1 MTRYQYPDYMYHYG
15 IKGMKWGVRR
25 YQNDDGT
32 LTSVGKKREQ
42 WLESKKSG
50 NEANT
55 KYLKREFKD
64 ARIREKLHS
73 KEKSKHQLKLE
84 DKYIKE
90 GFSKSDAE
98 IQAYKRIRTEKTLAV
113 AGGLTLAALAAY
125 GIKAKRSKE
134 IDQFIKSDTLLGRV
148 DSEADK
154 SVRDAFYAYEDK
166 NHKDKNRYQG
176 LYGLQNNIAGRDVYT
191 KNIRVKDSGIKVAS
205 PKNAKKVMSDLMDS
219 DPSYKQNVKSVI
231 KNMIADGGLNSKQMK
246 VQTKALRDLESG
258 KITDTVYDA
267 VNINLVR
274 HDPLSEKA
282 NQKFYNKLRDSG
294 YQAVKDINDT
304 KYSGYRTKNPLIVF
318 DKSKVLVENVSKRDE
333 REIVTKGAVESG
345 KLVTEQIIKDYSIP
359 VASFTVGAMALDSNS
374 DNKKIREY
382 KREHP
387 NTKLSNNKILEL
399 YDKYEV

>member
-1 MTRYQYPDYMYHYG
+1 
-15 IKGMKWGVRR
+15 
-25 YQNDDGT
+25 
-32 LTSVGKKREQ
+32 
-42 WLESKKSG
+42 
-50 NEANT
+50 
-55 KYLKREFKD
+55 
-64 ARIREKLHS
+64 
-73 KEKSKHQLKLE
+73 
-84 DKYIKE
+84 
-90 GFSKSDAE
+90 
-98 IQAYKRIRTEKTLAV
+98 
-113 AGGLTLAALAAY
+113 
-125 GIKAKRSKE
+125 
-134 IDQFIKSDTLLGRV
+134 
-148 DSEADK
+148 
-154 SVRDAFYAYEDK
+154 
-166 NHKDKNRYQG
+166 
-176 LYGLQNNIAGRDVYT
+176 
-191 KNIRVKDSGIKVAS
+191 
-205 PKNAKKVMSDLMDS
+205 MDS

-387 NTKLSNNKILEL
+387 NSKLSNNKILEL